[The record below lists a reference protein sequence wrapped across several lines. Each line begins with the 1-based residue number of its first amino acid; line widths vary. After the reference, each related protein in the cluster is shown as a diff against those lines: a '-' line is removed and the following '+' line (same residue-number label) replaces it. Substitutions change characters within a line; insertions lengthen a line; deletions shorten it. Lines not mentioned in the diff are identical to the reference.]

1 MKQSNL
7 KKRIRSLIREMSG
20 EETHR
25 CLDGECVPLSAPECT
40 IDLEF
45 RITDAAADR
54 DSFDT
59 RTDSR
64 SYYNGLLKVLRR
76 KLRKSKKMQLQNL
89 VDPLL

>member
-1 MKQSNL
+1 MSTQAL
-7 KKRIRSLIREMSG
+7 KKRIRKLIREMAG

-25 CLDGECVPLSAPECT
+25 CLDGECVPLASPECA

-45 RITDAAADR
+45 RIADAAQDR

-64 SYYNGLLKVLRR
+64 AHYNGLLKVLRR
-76 KLRKSKKMQLQNL
+76 KRNRSKKMQLADL
-89 VDPLL
+89 VDDTV

>member
-1 MKQSNL
+1 MKQLDL

-25 CLDGECVPLSAPECT
+25 CLNGECVPLSAPECT

-45 RITDAAADR
+45 RISDAAQDR

-59 RTDSR
+59 RTDAR

-76 KLRKSKKMQLQNL
+76 KLRQSKKKQLQDL
-89 VDPLL
+89 VNPLL